1 MKRYSHLLTPT
12 DTLFASGYDVYD
24 RISPP
29 YQRMLESL
37 TATYSQPKFAT
48 AAAINGY
55 KLYTEERGAPE
66 NIGDKLEAIHPVIR
80 TNPVTGWKS
89 VFSVGHH
96 VHHINGVTE
105 QESRSLL
112 DWFTRLI
119 VENHD
124 LQVRVHWENEN
135 DLVIWDK

>member
-1 MKRYSHLLTPT
+1 M
-12 DTLFASGYDVYD
+12 FASGYDVYD

-29 YQRMLESL
+29 FQKLLEGL
-37 TATYSQPKFAT
+37 TATYGQPKFGK

-66 NIGDKLEAIHPVIR
+66 NVGDKLEAIHPVVR

-89 VFSVGHH
+89 IFAVGHH
-96 VHHINGVTE
+96 VQHINGVTAE
-105 QESRSLL
+105 ESRSLQ
-112 DWFTRLI
+112 DWFLRLI

-124 LQVRVHWENEN
+124 LQVRVHWENQN